1 MHSKYFETAVK
12 AGRERDKRSPDIS
25 CQPDRPTRHATRR
38 RRSTLITTT
47 SHLHQ
52 FLAHLFVCFLRLP
65 SPKRS
70 SLTRQLSLSLPLR
83 FLSLSLSLS
92 LSLCLLPPSMVS
104 GKSGLDAPEGPA
116 RRVRVGAVLGDV
128 AKLAALVALGAL
140 IGHRAHRGDVA
151 ELAAVEALRAA
162 PAARGA
168 LGVRVLRLRAVPGEV
183 APAQQT
189 GGSQLS

>member
-1 MHSKYFETAVK
+1 
-12 AGRERDKRSPDIS
+12 
-25 CQPDRPTRHATRR
+25 
-38 RRSTLITTT
+38 
-47 SHLHQ
+47 
-52 FLAHLFVCFLRLP
+52 
-65 SPKRS
+65 
-70 SLTRQLSLSLPLR
+70 
-83 FLSLSLSLS
+83 
-92 LSLCLLPPSMVS
+92 MVS
-104 GKSGLDAPEGPA
+104 GKSGLDAPEGAA

>member
-38 RRSTLITTT
+38 RRSALITTT

-52 FLAHLFVCFLRLP
+52 SLAHLFVCFLRSP

-83 FLSLSLSLS
+83 FLSLSL
-92 LSLCLLPPSMVS
+92 CLLPPSMVS
-104 GKSGLDAPEGPA
+104 GKSGLDAPEGAA

-183 APAQQT
+183 APARQT